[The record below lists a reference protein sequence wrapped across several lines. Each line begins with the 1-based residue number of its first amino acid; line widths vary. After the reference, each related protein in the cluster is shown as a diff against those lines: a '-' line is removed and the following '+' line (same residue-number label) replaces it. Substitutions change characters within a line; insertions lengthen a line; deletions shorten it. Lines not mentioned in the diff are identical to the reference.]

1 MPSLEESTSDSA
13 GQNPDPALQQWLISL
28 NLDSGVI
35 AKFILEDY
43 RLDDVLNFMER
54 DDLRRLNLRAG
65 VELRLYRAIQE
76 YRKSKMSQ
84 SDIEASGSSRG

>member
-35 AKFILEDY
+35 AKVRLTSILLTVCNSEGKI
-43 RLDDVLNFMER
+43 LLCINFFLFKYALE
-54 DDLRRLNLRAG
+54 
-65 VELRLYRAIQE
+65 
-76 YRKSKMSQ
+76 
-84 SDIEASGSSRG
+84 